1 MIFIAKCITLNT
13 SGEELPEELG
23 KYIWLT
29 KADTSQEAPA
39 SKSGSSSLKKLENK
53 YASVA
58 QLDRAS
64 DYGSEGYGFN
74 SCQVRH
80 FIKII
85 QYLHS
90 LKRFKNTF
98 GDILEAFLKLFIFFV
113 IEFDTISH
121 LNSRFIINYM
131 LFSKGSRPLI
141 RK

>member
-1 MIFIAKCITLNT
+1 MGDELHFWLIFIAKCITLNT

-29 KADTSQEAPA
+29 KADTSQEVPV

-80 FIKII
+80 FINKI

-90 LKRFKNTF
+90 LKRF
-98 GDILEAFLKLFIFFV
+98 
-113 IEFDTISH
+113 
-121 LNSRFIINYM
+121 
-131 LFSKGSRPLI
+131 
-141 RK
+141 

>member
-1 MIFIAKCITLNT
+1 MGDELHFWLIFIAKCITLNT

-29 KADTSQEAPA
+29 KADTFQEVPA
-39 SKSGSSSLKKLENK
+39 SKSGSSSLTELENK

-85 QYLHS
+85 HIYIVWRD
-90 LKRFKNTF
+90 LKIPLGTIWGRF
-98 GDILEAFLKLFIFFV
+98 
-113 IEFDTISH
+113 
-121 LNSRFIINYM
+121 
-131 LFSKGSRPLI
+131 
-141 RK
+141 